1 MLPHPPDS
9 VSRIHRQ
16 NLWLKSGVGHV
27 HRVILRTFTDDETV
41 TEIPRQRLFSVTSYV
56 KQTFRQ
62 TQHQLI
68 KKLFILLISIHTQ
81 IAAELQNRQKQKY
94 IYATKK

>member
-27 HRVILRTFTDDETV
+27 HRVVLRTFTDDETV
-41 TEIPRQRLFSVTSYV
+41 TEIRRQRLCSVTSYV

-62 TQHQLI
+62 TQHQ
-68 KKLFILLISIHTQ
+68 LFILLISIHTQ